1 MFVFGFKGL
10 LPWWYSIKGHLFSF
24 YVAILMSIC
33 AKICFFLFPK
43 TSCHQGSTAHPC
55 VAPQCI
61 KSTCFRSTRTKAS
74 LTTRSAFRIGCLQL
88 CRYPKVTFQLLGSKH
103 RCSKQDFQGTIW
115 KSCSTKHIADMQ
127 QESTLK
133 GRCSAW
139 FCKRFLPVKNGVFPS
154 HRHQCLLFSMYYGGV
169 FILQNKGFGVTV
181 ALIWR
186 CINRTELN

>member
-61 KSTCFRSTRTKAS
+61 KSKCFRSTRTKAS

-139 FCKRFLPVKNGVFPS
+139 GFFLLKTEFFLPTVTSACSF
-154 HRHQCLLFSMYYGGV
+154 QCIMVESLSYKIKASEWPLLWFDAV
-169 FILQNKGFGVTV
+169 
-181 ALIWR
+181 
-186 CINRTELN
+186 